1 MAKRVNKIP
10 DSILRALVAVATFA
24 ILMILVRAFL
34 VPAELK
40 EVGTQRTSAIAR
52 ELAKEVKFAGSIACA
67 ECHNDIYNVKKSG
80 YHRDLSCEGCHG
92 AASAHIDEPEEVQPP
107 APRER
112 KFCPQ
117 CHTYNLSR
125 PSGFPQINP
134 AAHNP
139 LKPCIT
145 CHDPHD
151 PVPPETPRECEACHA
166 QIARTKAASPH
177 IYLEC
182 ITCHPTS
189 DKHKIAPK
197 TVKSQKPTDSEL
209 CAQCH
214 GLDSKVEDTP
224 KVNILVHGEK
234 YLCWQCHYPHMPELE

>member
-1 MAKRVNKIP
+1 MAKFSNKIP
-10 DSILRALVAVATFA
+10 DSIIRVLVVIAIVSALT
-24 ILMILVRAFL
+24 IIVRVFL
-34 VPAELK
+34 VPSELK
-40 EVGTQRTSAIAR
+40 EVGAQRTSAIAR
-52 ELAKEVKFAGSIACA
+52 ELAKEIKFAGSIACA
-67 ECHNDIYNVKKSG
+67 ECHDGIYDEKKSG
-80 YHRDLSCEGCHG
+80 YHRNLSCEGCHG
-92 AASAHIDEPEEVQPP
+92 AAMAHIDDPSEVLPP
-107 APRER
+107 APRQR

-166 QIARTKAASPH
+166 QIARMKAVSPH
-177 IYLEC
+177 IFLEC

-189 DKHKIAPK
+189 DEHKVVPNL
-197 TVKSQKPTDSEL
+197 VKPQKPTDREF
-209 CAQCH
+209 CARCH
-214 GLDSKVEDTP
+214 GLRSEVEDTP
-224 KVNILVHGEK
+224 KVDITVHGEK
-234 YLCWQCHYPHMPELE
+234 YLCWQCHYPHMPEVQ